1 MSAVTRK
8 TSSTVAGQPRSTR
21 TSEGIRTKSSQ
32 GAKIAPSSRQGA
44 KSSSSGATLNT
55 LSINHAS
62 ATKPKTGKKQQT
74 DALRA
79 KEDEYRLVYIM
90 MQLFLFKEEA
100 LWCVDFVDV

>member
-21 TSEGIRTKSSQ
+21 SNEGIRTKSSQ
-32 GAKIAPSSRQGA
+32 GAKAAPSSRQRA
-44 KSSSSGATLNT
+44 KPSSSGATSNAP
-55 LSINHAS
+55 SNHAS

-79 KEDEYRLVYIM
+79 KEDEYRLVYNIM

-100 LWCVDFVDV
+100 LWCKKI

>member
-32 GAKIAPSSRQGA
+32 GAKTAPSSRQGA
-44 KSSSSGATLNT
+44 KPSSSGATSNAP
-55 LSINHAS
+55 SNRPS
-62 ATKPKTGKKQQT
+62 AAKPKTGKKHQT
-74 DALRA
+74 DVLRA

-90 MQLFLFKEEA
+90 NDAAVEEA
-100 LWCVDFVDV
+100 LWCVKI